1 MWSESKIED
10 ELKISL
16 LRANVKLFFK
26 RPVEML
32 NIIKNLFRE
41 VLTDEET
48 RMPVKDY
55 AAMLYRGL
63 QNDIE

>member
-1 MWSESKIED
+1 
-10 ELKISL
+10 
-16 LRANVKLFFK
+16 
-26 RPVEML
+26 ML